1 MASFHVAATVSEIL
15 GLPSSVSEST
25 MLGDLLE
32 MFLEAAIVLAVFA
45 TCGKYL
51 KKQAKPKKLKV
62 ASYEPPA
69 ARQQPEWRAA
79 AQASQKATPAQPSL
93 ASFNDAMKKAAMRGD
108 VEACSQ
114 ICKDIRAAGL
124 KPSEVT
130 IEILLDACLKAKD
143 FDRACAILL
152 DISKGEA
159 SLSVGHCA
167 ACVRGLVSDD
177 RSADAESFVRGL
189 VANSQNNAFKS
200 ALASAV
206 SPLFRK
212 EAPAAPARQQN
223 SASVL
228 PRLEQFI
235 KLNNLDPR
243 CAQTLRK
250 ADPVQAEWIMD
261 QEFKVEVDPTKG
273 SASAK
278 VVGTYARAQRKPEEF
293 WASYPT
299 APDLQKRMQTFVEL
313 NNLDRRCVQT
323 LEQLSEER
331 LAWVMGREFIV
342 QVDPTRGSASGKVI
356 GRVVHSSRTA

>member
-1 MASFHVAATVSEIL
+1 MVSEIL
-15 GLPSSVSEST
+15 GLPTSVTESS

-69 ARQQPEWRAA
+69 ARQPEWRAA
-79 AQASQKATPAQPSL
+79 AQAAQKPAPAQPSL

-167 ACVRGLVSDD
+167 ACVRGLVTDG
-177 RSADAESFVRGL
+177 RNADAESFVRGL
-189 VANSQNNAFKS
+189 VANSQNNAFKT

-206 SPLFRK
+206 GPLFRN
-212 EAPAAPARQQN
+212 APAAPARQQN

-250 ADPVQAEWIMD
+250 AEPVQAEWIMD
-261 QEFKVEVDPTKG
+261 QEFKIEVDPTKG

-342 QVDPTRGSASGKVI
+342 QVDPTRDRKS
-356 GRVVHSSRTA
+356 VV